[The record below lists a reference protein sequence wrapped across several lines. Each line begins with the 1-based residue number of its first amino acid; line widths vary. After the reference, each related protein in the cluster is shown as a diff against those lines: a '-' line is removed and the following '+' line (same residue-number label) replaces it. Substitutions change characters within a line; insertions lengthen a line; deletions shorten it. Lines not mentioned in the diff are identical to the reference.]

1 MGVQIIFD
9 SQLLVGMYYDFTKK
23 AQIYIL
29 ILAINQGNYV
39 LCCFLT
45 LGTSKTTTKFTENM
59 QQQQQQK

>member
-39 LCCFLT
+39 LCCF
-45 LGTSKTTTKFTENM
+45 FNIRH
-59 QQQQQQK
+59 